1 MNYDHF
7 TSRAKLAVQNA
18 MGKAVDLSHQQV
30 TPTHLLFGVCNDESG
45 VINNVFGLL
54 EANIEDFK
62 KKIIEELEKNPTV
75 DGAGADRVY
84 LTTDSSK
91 ALEQAKKLSEKD
103 KHLFTSIEYILL
115 GVSLLP
121 STNII
126 TELHN
131 LGARPDPLTKIIK
144 EIQKGKNNNSE
155 NVEDNYDALS
165 RYGIDLTSEAR
176 EGKLDPVI
184 GRDEEIRRTM
194 QVLSRRT
201 KNNPILIG
209 EPGVGKTAIVEG
221 LAQRIINGDVPEA
234 IAGKKLIVL
243 DIGML
248 LAGAKY
254 RGEFE
259 ERLKTVLQEV
269 NNAGGDIILF
279 IDEIHT
285 LVGAGAS
292 DGAMDAANLLKP
304 ALARGELHCIGATTT
319 IEHTK
324 HIEKDAALARRFQP
338 LLVVEPNIEDTI
350 SILRGIKEKYDLHHG
365 VRITD
370 GALVSAA
377 TLSDRYISD
386 RFLPDKA
393 IDLIDEAASR
403 LRMEIDSKP
412 EEVDE
417 LDRRVIQLKI
427 EKEALKKENDEAS
440 IERLK
445 NLENELAKFE
455 VQLKSLLSQWKEEQN
470 EVAEA
475 RNIKEQLDQAKTRME
490 RALRDGR
497 LDQAGEIQY
506 AEIPRLEEQLEITD
520 KGKSR
525 SMVHES
531 VTTEHVASVVAR
543 WTGIPVEKMLQSERE
558 KLSQMEGHI
567 EQRVVGQGRALEV
580 VSNAVRR
587 ARTGLSD
594 SQKPIGC
601 FLFVGPTGV
610 GKTELTK
617 ALAEFLFDDESSVAR
632 FDMSEYME
640 QHSVARLIGAPPGYI
655 GYEEGGVL
663 SESIRRRPYQV
674 VLFDEIEKAHPDIFN
689 ILLQVLDDARLTD
702 GQGRTIDFKNTII
715 ILTSNIGSQLLAENI
730 DTRETASINEKVIN
744 EVKNSFKPEFLNRI
758 DEIVLFDRLSRD
770 DIDKIINIQID
781 SLKQRLSVQN
791 LELQI
796 NEDALN
802 WLGEKSFD
810 RTYGARPLKRIIQKF
825 IENPIAK
832 LILDNKILPGE
843 VIEFTSENND
853 LLINGKQASP

>member
-30 TPTHLLFGVCNDESG
+30 TPTHLLFGLCNDESG
-45 VINNVFGLL
+45 VINKVFGLL

-62 KKIIEELEKNPTV
+62 KKIIEELVKNPTV

-131 LGARPDPLTKIIK
+131 LGARPDPLIKIIK
-144 EIQKGKNNNSE
+144 EIQKGKSNNSE

-234 IAGKKLIVL
+234 ITGKKLIVL

-525 SMVHES
+525 SIVHES

-689 ILLQVLDDARLTD
+689 VLLQVLDDARLTD

-832 LILDNKILPGE
+832 LILENKILPGE

>member
-30 TPTHLLFGVCNDESG
+30 TPTHLLFGLCNDESG
-45 VINNVFGLL
+45 VIDKVFGLL
-54 EANIEDFK
+54 EANIEVFK
-62 KKIIEELEKNPTV
+62 KKIIEELVKNPTV

-115 GVSLLP
+115 GISLLP

-234 IAGKKLIVL
+234 ITGKKLIVL

-338 LLVVEPNIEDTI
+338 LLVLEPNIEDTI

-445 NLENELAKFE
+445 NLENELAEFE

-506 AEIPRLEEQLEITD
+506 AEIPRLEEQLETTD
-520 KGKSR
+520 KSKSR

-531 VTTEHVASVVAR
+531 VTAEHVASVVAR

-689 ILLQVLDDARLTD
+689 VLLQVLDDARLTD

-796 NEDALN
+796 SEAALN

-832 LILDNKILPGE
+832 LILENKILPGE
-843 VIEFTSENND
+843 VIEFTSENSD

>member
-30 TPTHLLFGVCNDESG
+30 TPTHLLFGLCNDESG
-45 VINNVFGLL
+45 VINKVFGLL

-62 KKIIEELEKNPTV
+62 KKIIEELVKNPTV

-144 EIQKGKNNNSE
+144 EIQKGKSNNSE

-558 KLSQMEGHI
+558 KLSQMENHI

-689 ILLQVLDDARLTD
+689 VLLQVLDDARLTD

-796 NEDALN
+796 NEAALN

-810 RTYGARPLKRIIQKF
+810 RTYGARSLKRIIQKF

-832 LILDNKILPGE
+832 LILENKIVPDE

>member
-45 VINNVFGLL
+45 VINKVFGLL

-144 EIQKGKNNNSE
+144 EIQKGKSNNSE

-506 AEIPRLEEQLEITD
+506 AEIPRLEEQLETTD
-520 KGKSR
+520 KSKSR

-689 ILLQVLDDARLTD
+689 VLLQVLDDARLTD

-832 LILDNKILPGE
+832 LILENKIVPGE

>member
-1 MNYDHF
+1 MNYAHF
-7 TSRAKLAVQNA
+7 TSRANLAVQNA

-45 VINNVFGLL
+45 VINKVFGLL

-144 EIQKGKNNNSE
+144 EIQKGKSNNSE

-234 IAGKKLIVL
+234 ITGKKLIVL

-520 KGKSR
+520 KSKSR

-689 ILLQVLDDARLTD
+689 VLLQVLDDARLTD

-730 DTRETASINEKVIN
+730 DTRETTSINEKVIN

-853 LLINGKQASP
+853 LLINGKQTSP

>member
-45 VINNVFGLL
+45 VINKVFGLL

-144 EIQKGKNNNSE
+144 EIQKGKSNNSE

-234 IAGKKLIVL
+234 ITGKKLIVL

-689 ILLQVLDDARLTD
+689 VLLQVLDDARLTD

-832 LILDNKILPGE
+832 LILENKILPGE

>member
-30 TPTHLLFGVCNDESG
+30 TPTHLLFGLCNDESG
-45 VINNVFGLL
+45 VINKVFGLL

-62 KKIIEELEKNPTV
+62 KKIIEELVKNPTV

-144 EIQKGKNNNSE
+144 EIQKGKSNNSE

-165 RYGIDLTSEAR
+165 RYGIDLTAEAR

-455 VQLKSLLSQWKEEQN
+455 VQLKSLLGQWKEEQN

-689 ILLQVLDDARLTD
+689 VLLQVLDDARLTD

-832 LILDNKILPGE
+832 LILENKILPGE

>member
-30 TPTHLLFGVCNDESG
+30 TPTHLLFGLCNDESG
-45 VINNVFGLL
+45 VINKVFGLL

-62 KKIIEELEKNPTV
+62 KKIIEELVKNPTV

-144 EIQKGKNNNSE
+144 EIQKGKSNNSE

-234 IAGKKLIVL
+234 ITGKKLIVL

-689 ILLQVLDDARLTD
+689 VLLQVLDDARLTD

-796 NEDALN
+796 NEAALN

-810 RTYGARPLKRIIQKF
+810 RTYGARSLKRIIQKF

-832 LILDNKILPGE
+832 LILENKIVPDE

>member
-30 TPTHLLFGVCNDESG
+30 TPTHLLFGLCNDESG
-45 VINNVFGLL
+45 VINKIFGLL

-62 KKIIEELEKNPTV
+62 KKIIEELVKNPTV

-144 EIQKGKNNNSE
+144 EIQKGKSNNSE

-234 IAGKKLIVL
+234 ITGKKLIVL

-440 IERLK
+440 VERLK
-445 NLENELAKFE
+445 NLENELGKFE
-455 VQLKSLLSQWKEEQN
+455 VQLKGLLSQWKEEQK

-520 KGKSR
+520 KSKSR

-791 LELQI
+791 LELQF

-810 RTYGARPLKRIIQKF
+810 RIYGARPLKRIIQKF

-832 LILDNKILPGE
+832 LILENKILSGE

-853 LLINGKQASP
+853 LLINGKQAAP

>member
-30 TPTHLLFGVCNDESG
+30 TPTHLLFGLCNDESG
-45 VINNVFGLL
+45 VINKVFGLL

-144 EIQKGKNNNSE
+144 EIQKGKSNNSE

-689 ILLQVLDDARLTD
+689 VLLQVLDDARLTD

-730 DTRETASINEKVIN
+730 DTRETTSINEKVIN

-796 NEDALN
+796 NEAALN

>member
-1 MNYDHF
+1 M
-7 TSRAKLAVQNA
+7 
-18 MGKAVDLSHQQV
+18 
-30 TPTHLLFGVCNDESG
+30 
-45 VINNVFGLL
+45 
-54 EANIEDFK
+54 
-62 KKIIEELEKNPTV
+62 KNPTV
-75 DGAGADRVY
+75 DGSGADRVY
-84 LTTDSSK
+84 LTTNSSK
-91 ALEQAKKLSEKD
+91 VLEQAKKLSEKD

-144 EIQKGKNNNSE
+144 EIQKGKSNNSE

-506 AEIPRLEEQLEITD
+506 AEIPRLEEQLETTD
-520 KGKSR
+520 KSKSR

-689 ILLQVLDDARLTD
+689 VLLQVLDDARLTD

-832 LILDNKILPGE
+832 LILENKILPGE

>member
-45 VINNVFGLL
+45 VINKVFGLL

-144 EIQKGKNNNSE
+144 EIQKGKSNNSE

-445 NLENELAKFE
+445 NLENELAEFE
-455 VQLKSLLSQWKEEQN
+455 VQLKRLHSQWKEEQN

-506 AEIPRLEEQLEITD
+506 AEIPRLEEQLETTD
-520 KGKSR
+520 KSKSR

>member
-506 AEIPRLEEQLEITD
+506 AEIPRLEEQLETTD
-520 KGKSR
+520 KSKSR

-531 VTTEHVASVVAR
+531 VTAEHVASVVAR

-689 ILLQVLDDARLTD
+689 VLLQVLDDARLTD

-796 NEDALN
+796 NEAALN

>member
-18 MGKAVDLSHQQV
+18 MGKAVDLSHQEV
-30 TPTHLLFGVCNDESG
+30 TPSHLLFGLCNDESG
-45 VINNVFGLL
+45 VINKVFGLL

-62 KKIIEELEKNPTV
+62 KKIIEELVKNPTV

-126 TELHN
+126 TKLHN

-144 EIQKGKNNNSE
+144 EIQKGKSNNSE

-338 LLVVEPNIEDTI
+338 LLVVDPNIEDTI

-455 VQLKSLLSQWKEEQN
+455 VQLKSLLGQWKEEQN

-689 ILLQVLDDARLTD
+689 VLLQVLDDARLTD

-796 NEDALN
+796 NEEALN

-832 LILDNKILPGE
+832 LILENKILPGE

>member
-30 TPTHLLFGVCNDESG
+30 TPTHLLFGLCNDESG
-45 VINNVFGLL
+45 VINKVFGLL

-144 EIQKGKNNNSE
+144 EIQKGKSNNSE

-689 ILLQVLDDARLTD
+689 VLLQVLDDARLTD

-730 DTRETASINEKVIN
+730 DTRETTSINEKVIN